1 MIISEQEAKV
11 IAELTAVAW
20 DEGCRPDGDT
30 TLMHKLITYY
40 PSLESKIGFELMM
53 EEKYRVKV

>member
-11 IAELTAVAW
+11 IAELARGAW
-20 DEGCRPDGDT
+20 NDGCTIDGDT
-30 TLMHKLITYY
+30 ILMRKLLVYY

-53 EEKYRVKV
+53 EEKYRDTE